1 MTAGSPRSR
10 SPALRSPRRIIERR
24 IDGWIDG
31 ARGGVARGGER
42 SRCARVF
49 IAPYCIPIKSSGAG
63 SRRTVKA
70 TDARYFCRRSLAA
83 RLSFFSPSRGAHPQR
98 TISAPASLPVL
109 NRPHCFFSAV
119 GSHERRGGRIII
131 CISSACI
138 RAEVGSK
145 GERILSRY
153 HPPVARAGILEGT
166 SALPSLSI
174 KCFHR
179 RVIESAAILPVR
191 FQSGGKGKDS
201 GGRGKCKG

>member
-119 GSHERRGGRIII
+119 GSHERRGGGLLFASPPLASGPKSGPRENG
-131 CISSACI
+131 SSPDI
-138 RAEVGSK
+138 
-145 GERILSRY
+145 
-153 HPPVARAGILEGT
+153 
-166 SALPSLSI
+166 
-174 KCFHR
+174 
-179 RVIESAAILPVR
+179 ILPLLARR
-191 FQSGGKGKDS
+191 FSR
-201 GGRGKCKG
+201 GRALSPPFL

>member
-70 TDARYFCRRSLAA
+70 TDARYFRRRSLAA

-119 GSHERRGGRIII
+119 GSHERRGGGLLFASPPLASGPKSGRRDPLP
-131 CISSACI
+131 ISSSRCSRGDSRGDERSPLPFYKMFSPEGNRI
-138 RAEVGSK
+138 GGYSSRAFP
-145 GERILSRY
+145 ERRK
-153 HPPVARAGILEGT
+153 RE
-166 SALPSLSI
+166 
-174 KCFHR
+174 
-179 RVIESAAILPVR
+179 R
-191 FQSGGKGKDS
+191 F
-201 GGRGKCKG
+201 GRKRQV